1 MMNEITQSSY
11 EGKTITIRDLWSIFV
26 KRAWIIF
33 LVAALSAVIAFGF
46 VKLTVTPQYSST
58 ATLYILRQE
67 DEVASS
73 SDFSLALNVV
83 NDCDYLLKSNS
94 VLDEVIRELKLD
106 TPYEVLYNNISTSNP
121 EDTRIL
127 EVTAVADSPEL
138 AKKIVDKLCQIG
150 SEKIT
155 EAMGFQQV
163 NLYEYG
169 ILNNKVSN
177 GFGLSGYVLV
187 AMIAAVL
194 TYTVF
199 LFIFLL
205 DDRIQSP
212 EDIER
217 HLGLSILGE
226 IPDANAPKKGGYYH
240 YYRYEMNENTGRKG
254 KK

>member
-1 MMNEITQSSY
+1 MNEMMNDPVETRVV
-11 EGKTITIRDLWSIFV
+11 TIKDLWTIFV
-26 KRAWIIF
+26 KRMWVIV
-33 LVAALSAVIAFGF
+33 LVAVLSVILTFLF
-46 VKLTVTPQYSST
+46 VKITVDPQYSST

-67 DEVASS
+67 NAEASS

-83 NDCDYLLKSNS
+83 NDCDYLLKSHS
-94 VLDEVIRELKLD
+94 VLDEVINELGLD
-106 TPYEVLYNNISTSNP
+106 MSYEELYNSISTSNP

-127 EVTAVADSPEL
+127 KVTVTTDSPEK
-138 AKKIVDKLCQIG
+138 AKQIVDKLCQIG
-150 SEKIT
+150 PEKIT

-169 ILNNKVSN
+169 VLDRIPVN

-194 TYTVF
+194 TYAVF
-199 LFIFLL
+199 LFLFLV
-205 DDRIQSP
+205 DDRIHSA

-217 HLGLSILGE
+217 RLGLSILGE
-226 IPDANAPKKGGYYH
+226 IPDCNAPKKGDHYK
-240 YYRYEMNENTGRKG
+240 YYRYGMSDKGRKKG